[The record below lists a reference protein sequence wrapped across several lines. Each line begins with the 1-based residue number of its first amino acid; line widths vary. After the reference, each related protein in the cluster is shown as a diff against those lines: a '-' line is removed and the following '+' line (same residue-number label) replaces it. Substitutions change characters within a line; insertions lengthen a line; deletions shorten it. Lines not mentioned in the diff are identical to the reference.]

1 MKQFLIIGC
10 GRFGS
15 SCAEQLTKLGNEVI
29 AIDKSEDVIDEVSKY
44 VTHAV
49 SIENI
54 NVEVLKSLGASNVDV
69 AIIAISSNFEQAIL
83 SLVACRNIGIPEVI
97 VKAKDKIHADILKKI
112 GADKVVIPESD
123 SAIRL
128 ARAISSNQI
137 FEYIEFDDRYSIVEL
152 VPKESWIG
160 KSLNELNL
168 RSAYGI
174 NIIAINNKEKT
185 NVNPAANYVIK
196 DTDFLIVAG
205 ENKDLD
211 KLTDDDTTDS
221 RYQLYKVKK

>member
-15 SCAEQLTKLGNEVI
+15 SCAEQLMKLGNEVI
-29 AIDKSEDVIDEVSKY
+29 AIDKEEEVINEVSKF

-49 SIENI
+49 AVENI
-54 NVEVLKSLGASNVDV
+54 NEEVLKSLGASNVDV

-83 SLVACRNIGIPEVI
+83 SVVSCRKIGIPKVI
-97 VKAKDKIHADILKKI
+97 VKAKDKVHADVLMQI

-128 ARAISSNQI
+128 ARSISSNQI
-137 FEYIEFDDRYSIVEL
+137 FDYIEFDEKYSIVEL
-152 VPKESWIG
+152 VPKDTWIG

-168 RSAYGI
+168 RTDYGI
-174 NIIAINNKEKT
+174 NIIAINNEEKT
-185 NVNPAANYVIK
+185 IVNPNANYVIK
-196 DTDFLIVAG
+196 ESDFLIVAG

-211 KLTDDDTTDS
+211 KLTDDDGADS
-221 RYQLYKVKK
+221 RYQLYRVQ

>member
-15 SCAEQLTKLGNEVI
+15 SCAEQLMTLGNEVI
-29 AIDKSEDVIDEVSKY
+29 AIDKDEDTVDEVSKY

-49 SIENI
+49 TVENI
-54 NVEVLKSLGASNVDV
+54 NEDILKTLGASNVDV

-83 SLVACRNIGIPEVI
+83 GVVACKNLGIPQII
-97 VKAKDKIHADILKKI
+97 VKAKDQVHANILKQI

-128 ARAISSNQI
+128 ARSISSNQI
-137 FEYIEFDDRYSIVEL
+137 FDYIEFDEEYSIVEL
-152 VPKESWIG
+152 VPKQAWIG

-168 RSAYGI
+168 RTDYGI
-174 NIIAINNKEKT
+174 NIIAINNHVNT
-185 NVNPAANYVIK
+185 IVNPEANYVIK
-196 DTDFLIVAG
+196 QSDYLIVAG

-211 KLTDDDTTDS
+211 KLTIDDGSDY
-221 RYQLYKVKK
+221 RYQLYRVDK

>member
-15 SCAEQLTKLGNEVI
+15 SCAEQLMKLGNEVI
-29 AIDKSEDVIDEVSKY
+29 AIDKEEEVIDEVSKY

-49 SIENI
+49 SVENI
-54 NVEVLKSLGASNVDV
+54 NEEVLKSLGASNVDV

-83 SLVACRNIGIPEVI
+83 SLIACRKLGIPKVI
-97 VKAKDKIHADILKKI
+97 VKAKDKVHADVLTQI

-128 ARAISSNQI
+128 ARSISSNQI
-137 FEYIEFDDRYSIVEL
+137 FDYIEFDEKYSIVEL
-152 VPKESWIG
+152 IPKDTWIG

-168 RSAYGI
+168 RADYGI
-174 NIIAINNKEKT
+174 NIIAINNEEKT
-185 NVNPAANYVIK
+185 IVNPDANYVIK
-196 DTDFLIVAG
+196 ETDFLIVAG

-211 KLTDDDTTDS
+211 KLTDDDGSDS
-221 RYQLYKVKK
+221 RYQLYRVQ

>member
-15 SCAEQLTKLGNEVI
+15 SCAEQLMKLGNEVI
-29 AIDKSEDVIDEVSKY
+29 AIDKEEEVINEVSKF

-49 SIENI
+49 AVENI
-54 NVEVLKSLGASNVDV
+54 NEEVLKSLGASNVDV

-83 SLVACRNIGIPEVI
+83 SVVSCRKIGIPKVI
-97 VKAKDKIHADILKKI
+97 VKAKDKVHADVLMQI

-128 ARAISSNQI
+128 ARSISSNQI
-137 FEYIEFDDRYSIVEL
+137 FDYIEFDEKYSIVEL
-152 VPKESWIG
+152 VPKDAWIG

-168 RSAYGI
+168 RTDYGI
-174 NIIAINNKEKT
+174 NIIAINNEEKT
-185 NVNPAANYVIK
+185 IVNPNANYVIK
-196 DTDFLIVAG
+196 ESDFLIVAG

-211 KLTDDDTTDS
+211 KLTDDDGADS
-221 RYQLYKVKK
+221 RYQLYRVQ

>member
-15 SCAEQLTKLGNEVI
+15 SCAEQLMKLGNEVI
-29 AIDKSEDVIDEVSKY
+29 AIDKEEEVIDEVSKY

-49 SIENI
+49 SVENI
-54 NVEVLKSLGASNVDV
+54 NEEVLKSLGASNVDV

-83 SLVACRNIGIPEVI
+83 SLIACRKLGIPKVI
-97 VKAKDKIHADILKKI
+97 VKAKDKVHADVLTQI

-128 ARAISSNQI
+128 ARSISSNQI
-137 FEYIEFDDRYSIVEL
+137 FDYIEFDEKYSIVEL
-152 VPKESWIG
+152 VPKDTWIG

-168 RSAYGI
+168 RADYGI
-174 NIIAINNKEKT
+174 NIIAINNEEKT
-185 NVNPAANYVIK
+185 IVNPDANYVIK
-196 DTDFLIVAG
+196 ETDFLIVAG

-211 KLTDDDTTDS
+211 KLTDDDGSDS
-221 RYQLYKVKK
+221 RYQLYRVQ

>member
-29 AIDKSEDVIDEVSKY
+29 AIDKKEDVIDEVSKY

-49 SIENI
+49 SIEYVNE
-54 NVEVLKSLGASNVDV
+54 EVLESLGAKNVDV

-83 SLVACRNIGIPEVI
+83 SVVACKNLGIPEVI
-97 VKAKDKIHADILKKI
+97 VKAKDKVHADVLTQI

-123 SAIRL
+123 SAVRL
-128 ARAISSNQI
+128 ARSLSSNQI
-137 FEYIEFDDRYSIVEL
+137 FEYIEFDEKYSIVEL
-152 VPKESWIG
+152 VPKDDWIG

-168 RSAYGI
+168 RTDYGI
-174 NIIAINNKEKT
+174 NIIAINSRDKT
-185 NVNPAANYVIK
+185 TVNPDASYVIL

-205 ENKDLD
+205 ENVDLD
-211 KLTDDDTTDS
+211 KLTEDDGSDS
-221 RYQLYKVKK
+221 RYQLYRVH